1 MPFVL
6 RIILCLIVWI
16 TLYYPVAAEDFPNA
30 IEATQ
35 EPSSQAEEKL
45 EETENKLLYTPIERK
60 AVEEKTSKTLPKQV
74 FVDIVADEVFY
85 NQEQNHYDAK
95 GNAETYLPGKNAKLF
110 ADYISYDSE
119 SEMLEAFGNIKIIQA
134 PESLSLIGLN
144 SDSKVPL
151 GANVIYGTYISF
163 NTTSNEYQ
171 LDEPRLYVNG
181 LKLKARKARST
192 YYPPEKNKES
202 KNILNFEN
210 GVAAFDQPI
219 TVYAHGNN
227 IYTRYSSEQA
237 RFNANRKYDWDE
249 ISDKQTLHYSAK
261 EIYYDN
267 TRKTNNLRIT
277 GARVWMND
285 KFSLPAPFDI
295 NTTVGEAADTKFKGP
310 VIGTR
315 ERIGGF
321 AIGPRYFFDVEKG
334 VFSLVPVIQLGNGPK
349 LGAGLIGTFNTPGD
363 KTAIMAG
370 YGTLYQRPIFNIH
383 QEIFDKYLQLNVLVN
398 QFKRDSVFGT
408 SLVGQL
414 YELSSDTKLKLPFM
428 DERGMRIRAAAGWA
442 KDNNDLF
449 SNQRREQ
456 LAAERPGDSLD
467 IEHSGFRSDI
477 ETSFYTQPMIRRGNE
492 LYNFSLRA
500 KAQGAARYYGTGD
513 FMTIAR
519 FGPSIEA
526 RVDNLSFEVA
536 YLFASVTGQSPFL
549 FDQFID
555 GSQSVVFDGDYRVNK
570 WLTLGTLFTYNLTKQ
585 QFARNEVRTEFGPHD
600 MKLRLSYDT
609 ILNQLAIGFN
619 AIYGEPVK
627 YDKLKVKM

>member
-1 MPFVL
+1 ML
-6 RIILCLIVWI
+6 
-16 TLYYPVAAEDFPNA
+16 AAEELLIAPS
-30 IEATQ
+30 E
-35 EPSSQAEEKL
+35 EPSQEVAEDIVQESS
-45 EETENKLLYTPIERK
+45 EEPSEEEPENELLYVPISK
-60 AVEEKTSKTLPKQV
+60 QAVEEKTAKALPNQV

-119 SEMLEAFGNIKIIQA
+119 SELLEAFGNIKIIQA
-134 PESLSLIGLN
+134 PETMSLTGLER
-144 SDSKVPL
+144 DSKLPL
-151 GANVIYGTYISF
+151 GTNVIYGTYISF
-163 NTTSNEYQ
+163 NTTSNEYE
-171 LDEPRLYVNG
+171 LKEPKLYVNG
-181 LKLKARKARST
+181 LKLKARTAKST
-192 YYPPEKNKES
+192 Y
-202 KNILNFEN
+202 
-210 GVAAFDQPI
+210 VAAQKKKKSENVLVFSDGVMATDHPI

-227 IYTRYSSEQA
+227 IYTRYSAEQA
-237 RFNANRKYDWDE
+237 RFNAHKVYDWDD
-249 ISDKQTLHYSAK
+249 ISDKQTLHYSAR

-267 TRKTNNLRIT
+267 TSKTNNLRIK

-310 VIGTR
+310 VIGTT

-321 AIGPRYFFDVEKG
+321 ALGPRYFFDAEKG
-334 VFSLVPVIQLGNGPK
+334 VFSLVPVVQLGNGHK
-349 LGAGLIGTFNTPGD
+349 VGAGLIGTFNTPGD

-370 YGTLYQRPIFNIH
+370 YGTLYNRPIASFH
-383 QEIFDKYLQLNVLVN
+383 QEIFDKHLQANALVN
-398 QFKRDSVFGT
+398 QYKRDSIFGS
-408 SLVGQL
+408 SLVGQS
-414 YELSSDTKLKLPFM
+414 YELSSDFKLKLPFM
-428 DERGMRIRAAAGWA
+428 DERGMRIRAAAGWE
-442 KDNNDLF
+442 KDNNELF
-449 SNQRREQ
+449 SSQRREQ
-456 LAAERPGDSLD
+456 LASQRPGDNLGE
-467 IEHSGFRSDI
+467 EHSGFKSEV
-477 ETSFYTQPMIRRGNE
+477 ETSFYTQPAIRRGNE

-500 KAQGAARYYGTGD
+500 KAKGAARYYGTGD
-513 FMTIAR
+513 FMTIAS

-536 YLFASVTGQSPFL
+536 YLFSSVTGQSPFL

-570 WLTLGTLFTYNLTKQ
+570 WLSLGTLFTYNMTRQ
-585 QFARNEVRTEFGPHD
+585 QFVRNEVRTEFGPHD

-609 ILNQLAIGFN
+609 ILNQVAIGFN

>member
-1 MPFVL
+1 M
-6 RIILCLIVWI
+6 I
-16 TLYYPVAAEDFPNA
+16 LYYPVVAATE
-30 IEATQ
+30 IET
-35 EPSSQAEEKL
+35 EAEI
-45 EETENKLLYTPIERK
+45 ETENELLYTPIEK
-60 AVEEKTSKTLPKQV
+60 KIVQEETKKDLPNQV

-134 PESLSLIGLN
+134 PESLSLIELKA
-144 SDSKVPL
+144 DSKVPL
-151 GANVIYGTYISF
+151 GVNVIYGTYISF
-163 NTTSNEYQ
+163 NTTSNEYE
-171 LDEPRLYVNG
+171 LKEPRLYVNG
-181 LKLKARKARST
+181 LKLKARTAKST
-192 YYPPEKNKES
+192 YYKPS
-202 KNILNFEN
+202 KNNRESENILRFED
-210 GVAAFDQPI
+210 GIAAFDKPI
-219 TVYAHGNN
+219 TVYSHGNN
-227 IYTRYSSEQA
+227 IYTRYSSDQS
-237 RFNANRKYDWDE
+237 RFNAHRQYDWND

-261 EIYYDN
+261 EIFFDN
-267 TRKTNNLRIT
+267 TRKTNNLRIK

-285 KFSLPAPFDI
+285 RFSLPAPFDI
-295 NTTVGEAADTKFKGP
+295 TTTVGDAADTKFKGP

-321 AIGPRYFFDVEKG
+321 AIGPRYFYDVDKG
-334 VFSLVPVIQLGNGPK
+334 VFSLVPVLQLGNGRRV
-349 LGAGLIGTFNTPGD
+349 GAGLIGTFNTPGD

-383 QEIFDKYLQLNVLVN
+383 QEIFNKHLQVNALVN
-398 QFKRDSVFGT
+398 QFKRDGIFGS

-414 YELSSDTKLKLPFM
+414 YEVSSDYRIKLPFM
-428 DERGMRIRAAAGWA
+428 DDRGMRIRAAAGWA
-442 KDNNDLF
+442 KDNNELF

-456 LAAERPGDSLD
+456 LAAERPGDNLN

-477 ETSFYTQPMIRRGNE
+477 ETSFYTQPIIRRGNE

-500 KAQGAARYYGTGD
+500 RAQGAARYYGTGD

-526 RVDNLSFEVA
+526 RIDNLTFEIA
-536 YLFASVTGQSPFL
+536 YLFASVTGESPFL

-555 GSQSVVFDGDYRVNK
+555 GSQSVVFDGDYRVNQ
-570 WLTLGTLFTYNLTKQ
+570 WLSLGTLFTYNLSRE
-585 QFARNEVRTEFGPHD
+585 QFVRNEVRTEFGPHD

-609 ILNQLAIGFN
+609 ILNQVAIGFN

-627 YDKLKVKM
+627 YDKLKVKI